1 MEGCYFKLDSLDYY
15 FVYWVVKDAP
25 HVLHHK
31 LKEGIDLVFFISN
44 QFISNQ
50 PSDEKLLS
58 NSQDSTLFH

>member
-1 MEGCYFKLDSLDYY
+1 MEGCYFKLDSLNYY
-15 FVYWVVKDAP
+15 FVYRVVKGAP

-50 PSDEKLLS
+50 SSDEKLLS
-58 NSQDSTLFH
+58 NS